1 MRMDVLAALGA
12 DDGDGGR
19 EIGAL
24 VARST
29 PTGGLS
35 LDIGPADGPPLV
47 RFAFTLAEAT
57 RLLAAVEAVI
67 NGRDEEILMAD
78 D

>member
-1 MRMDVLAALGA
+1 MDVLIGLSA

-19 EIGAL
+19 EVGAL

-29 PTGGLS
+29 PTGGVA
-35 LDIGPADGPPLV
+35 IEVGPADGPPLV
-47 RFAFTLAEAT
+47 RFVFTVAEAS
-57 RLLAAVEAVI
+57 RLAAALHAVI
-67 NGRDEEILMAD
+67 NGRDEEIIMTD